1 MSVVA
6 SIARQVASRVL
17 RHTPTDVDD
26 AVTHFRARTE
36 SRMMRSPLPRGVGSR
51 SVLAR
56 GAVPAGLW
64 VGVPAP
70 SVSILYL
77 HGGAYVAGVPETYA
91 AMVGTICRELEGEAF
106 LARYRLAPEHRYPA
120 AIDDAVAA
128 YRMMLGRGTD
138 PSRLAVM
145 GDSAGGGLA
154 LATVQR
160 LCDEGD
166 PLPAAVVALSPWADL
181 TCTSASASRFDG
193 VDPML
198 TRRQLELGASAYL
211 DGADPATP
219 GASPVFGDFAGFPPL
234 LLTAAD
240 DELLLDDALSVA
252 DRAERAGVT
261 VEVIQRPGV
270 LHVWPMLHTVVPEAR
285 ADLARIVA
293 FLGSHLADGPSTAP
307 H

>member
-1 MSVVA
+1 MSVGA
-6 SIARQVASRVL
+6 SIAKQVVSRVL
-17 RHTPTDVDD
+17 RHEPTDLED

-36 SRMMRSPLPRGVGSR
+36 SRLMRSPLPSGVGSR

-77 HGGAYVAGVPETYA
+77 HGGGYIAGVPETYRS
-91 AMVGTICRELEGEAF
+91 MVGTVCRELDADAF

-120 AIDDAVAA
+120 ALEDAVAA

-138 PSRLAVM
+138 PRRIAVV

-160 LCDEGD
+160 LRDEGD
-166 PLPAAVVALSPWADL
+166 PMPAAVVALSPFADL
-181 TCTSASASRFDG
+181 TCTSASMSRFDG
-193 VDPML
+193 VDAML
-198 TRRQLELGASAYL
+198 TKRQLEFGAAAYL
-211 DGADPATP
+211 GGTDAATP

-240 DELLLDDALSVA
+240 DELLLDDSLTVA
-252 DRAERAGVT
+252 DRAERAGVS
-261 VEVIQRPGV
+261 VELIQRSGV
-270 LHVWPMLHTVVPEAR
+270 LHVWPMLHTVLPEAK
-285 ADLARIVA
+285 ADLARIVG
-293 FLGSHLADGPSTAP
+293 FLRSNLADNPLAD
-307 H
+307 